1 MQCILLNV
9 KTKLAQ
15 HRTKQNIRNFNLT
28 IVLLPSCKLYFQ
40 EITLCLLQI
49 TLFLYYLHFQLLLD
63 LVNFV
68 TSIMLVSFY
77 YFAGHA
83 MWPAVVLD
91 ESLASNCKGLK
102 MFLGGRSVPVQFFG
116 THDFARFDILWKLRK
131 ILVWMFSGRLFSLY
145 CKILSS
151 FLRCTSLLYILPVFQ
166 G

>member
-1 MQCILLNV
+1 MERHIYTSKFIIINCYYYHLHFLCEAYLN
-9 KTKLAQ
+9 
-15 HRTKQNIRNFNLT
+15 NFRIT

-77 YFAGHA
+77 YFAYFAGHA

-102 MFLGGRSVPVQFFG
+102 MFLGGSSVPVQFFG

-145 CKILSS
+145 CRDAKA
-151 FLRCTSLLYILPVFQ
+151 CA
-166 G
+166 